1 LIVDHVL
8 CTPSPSFYGVHVS
21 ARMRA
26 SIHMHRNKKSPVTS
40 SGGIMIQLRGEESVH
55 SNMIIRLPVQRVNKK
70 QG

>member
-1 LIVDHVL
+1 
-8 CTPSPSFYGVHVS
+8 VS

-26 SIHMHRNKKSPVTS
+26 SIHMHRSKKSPVTS
-40 SGGIMIQLRGEESVH
+40 SGGIMIQSRGILVH